1 MKVIPHIVLKDDHSS
16 HRLWVRVGGMKGS
29 LINVFFSR
37 KPRSYSFTPQL
48 MSTPEGFPY
57 GEGEHSLMG
66 MIPRSISFWTSNG
79 FSLLVFASVVE
90 LLISGERCAFLA
102 AVIRNFCE
110 ACKSLYGSVRAEWLG
125 NRLWRQIAGT
135 VALPL
140 NDWMA
145 LGKWLSLS
153 EAGVSHHKVR
163 VILLVCCRLLWEFNG
178 SMHVRCLPES
188 RHAPGLDI
196 PVCLWFQEGL
206 METGLHKE
214 DE

>member
-1 MKVIPHIVLKDDHSS
+1 MCAFWAETLQHLGLRSNLVISPCLITLSDNLYLVNNEETQRINVSHLCFQSRFYLSLIMKVIPHIVLKDDHSS

-125 NRLWRQIAGT
+125 NRL
-135 VALPL
+135 
-140 NDWMA
+140 
-145 LGKWLSLS
+145 
-153 EAGVSHHKVR
+153 
-163 VILLVCCRLLWEFNG
+163 
-178 SMHVRCLPES
+178 
-188 RHAPGLDI
+188 
-196 PVCLWFQEGL
+196 
-206 METGLHKE
+206 
-214 DE
+214 